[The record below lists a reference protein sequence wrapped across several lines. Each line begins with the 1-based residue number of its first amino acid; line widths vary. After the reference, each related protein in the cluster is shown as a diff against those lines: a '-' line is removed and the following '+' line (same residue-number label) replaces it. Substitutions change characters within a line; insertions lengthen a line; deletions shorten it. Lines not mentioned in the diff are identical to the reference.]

1 MDFSTDWQSILTDIA
16 GGKSL
21 RKVCKERDIA
31 FATLYR
37 WIDNDVARAEQ
48 YAQAMFTRGDNL
60 ADEIDDLAQEAIANP
75 QNANAYRVAIDAKKW
90 IACKLVPKK
99 YGDKITADIGKGKVT
114 LTISDSD

>member
-1 MDFSTDWQSILTDIA
+1 MDFSAQWQDMLSDIA

-21 RKVCKERDIA
+21 RKVCKEREIA
-31 FATLYR
+31 FGTLYK
-37 WIDNDVARAEQ
+37 WIDGTPGCAEQ
-48 YAQAMFTRGDNL
+48 YASAMLTRGDNL

-99 YGDKITADIGKGKVT
+99 YGDKLTADIGKGKVT
-114 LTISDSD
+114 LTISEE